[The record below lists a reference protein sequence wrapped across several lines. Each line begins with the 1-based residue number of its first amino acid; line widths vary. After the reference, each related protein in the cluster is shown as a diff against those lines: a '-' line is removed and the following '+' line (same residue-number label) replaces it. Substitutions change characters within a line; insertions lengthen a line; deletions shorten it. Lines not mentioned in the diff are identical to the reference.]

1 MKQFTYIISDPSGI
15 HARPAG
21 NLVKLAKGFS
31 SQITAE
37 ANGKK
42 ADVKKLFA
50 LMGLGAKKDTALCVS
65 IEGAD
70 EADAAVQLEQY
81 LKDNL

>member
-1 MKQFTYIISDPSGI
+1 MKQFTYIISDPNGI

-21 NLVKLAKGFS
+21 NLVKLAKSFS

-50 LMGLGAKKDTALCVS
+50 LMGLGAKKDMALAVF
-65 IEGAD
+65 IEGDD

>member
-1 MKQFTYIISDPSGI
+1 MKQFTYTISDPDGI

-50 LMGLGAKKDTALCVS
+50 LMGLGAKKDMALSVL
-65 IEGAD
+65 IEGDD
-70 EADAAVQLEQY
+70 EADAAAQLEQY

>member
-1 MKQFTYIISDPSGI
+1 MKQFTYTISDPDGI

-50 LMGLGAKKDTALCVS
+50 LMGLGAKQDMALSVL
-65 IEGAD
+65 IEGDD
-70 EADAAVQLEQY
+70 EADAAAQLEQY